1 MQTAVAL
8 PLVHFNPVLKQHAER
23 NASGSGAGLAT
34 IGVYA
39 VTTFDSEAGMSDQ
52 YDALSHA
59 TRQQP
64 LMEMQ
69 LKMPSEPDPGHLAA
83 HWVRRMAAVTL
94 ARAYL

>member
-39 VTTFDSEAGMSDQ
+39 VTTFDSEVGRPG
-52 YDALSHA
+52 ALYPD

-69 LKMPSEPDPGHLAA
+69 VKMPSEPDPGHLAA